1 MACINDLHSRIQ
13 ILASMDY
20 LLNRFSQNATNNEPP
35 ESNYKPDI
43 GEYLGHLKYV
53 NINKNWK
60 EDANKNLSVKLC

>member
-53 NINKNWK
+53 SINKN
-60 EDANKNLSVKLC
+60 